1 LPLALDLLLGPAIG
15 PVRVERELP
24 ELTRFGLPPVFSFSP
39 SPKLVKLLRG
49 AGYDHIRYFI
59 ALPSYEEPRWLLP
72 MEDAFGTLAGTEIYL
87 PHRWAP
93 RMLKNAVIS
102 MAKLGCVGWLR
113 SRVLLASKGPFRLEL
128 LVHAVTGEQHP
139 IFALSFGRQAAVR
152 KLTVQVMRPP
162 AANGISRWRRQ
173 TEHDILGYI
182 KLPLTEL
189 ANERVR
195 HEAATLERLW
205 NFPPLRKHIP
215 RLLYAGKW
223 EDTYVLFQSPLEGH
237 IGPISLVGMH
247 KEFLH
252 ALWSVQRV
260 EKPGKRLI
268 QKVAAKW
275 EKAAPLLG
283 GGWAELGRDVL
294 GRATQAMGDKLLLF
308 SVMHGDFAPWNS
320 RVRQNELLLFDWE
333 SADWDAPTTWDIS
346 HFEVQ
351 TAFSLRKSGGHQTSC
366 VESGG
371 TCFML
376 YLLNSVCQF
385 LEEGNHQAISYRQ
398 RLLTKQLQRTDPRL
412 DSRFT
417 GYEPN

>member
-1 LPLALDLLLGPAIG
+1 
-15 PVRVERELP
+15 LP
-24 ELTRFGLPPVFSFSP
+24 ELARFGSPPVFSFSP
-39 SPKLVKLLRG
+39 SSTLVKHLRR
-49 AGYDHIRYFI
+49 AGYDRIRYFI
-59 ALPSYEEPRWLLP
+59 ALPSYDMPRWLLP
-72 MEDAFGTLAGTEIYL
+72 VEDAFGMLAGTDLYL

-93 RMLKNAVIS
+93 RVLKSAVIS

-113 SRVLLASKGPFRLEL
+113 SRVLLASKGPLRLEV
-128 LVHAVTGEQHP
+128 LVHAVTGEPHP

-162 AANGISRWRRQ
+162 SADDINRGQRQ

-205 NFPPLRKHIP
+205 NFPTIRKHIP
-215 RLLYAGKW
+215 RLLYAGNW
-223 EDTYVLFQSPLEGH
+223 DDTYVLFQSPLEGH
-237 IGPISLVGMH
+237 IGPISLAGMH
-247 KEFLH
+247 NEFLH

-283 GGWAELGRDVL
+283 GGWSELGRDVL
-294 GRATQAMGDKLLLF
+294 GRATRAIGDKLLLF

-351 TAFSLRKSGGHQTSC
+351 TASSLKKNGGHQTFC

-376 YLLNSVCQF
+376 YLLSSVCQF
-385 LEEGNHQAISYRQ
+385 LEEGNHTAISYRQ
-398 RLLTKQLQRTDPRL
+398 KLLTRQLQAADPRL
-412 DSRFT
+412 DRGFT
-417 GYEPN
+417 G